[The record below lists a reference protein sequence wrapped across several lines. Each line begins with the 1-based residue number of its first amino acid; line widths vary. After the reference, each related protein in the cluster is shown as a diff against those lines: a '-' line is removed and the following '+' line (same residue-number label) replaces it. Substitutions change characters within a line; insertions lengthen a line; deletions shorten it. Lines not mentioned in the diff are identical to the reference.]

1 MNAINALPS
10 LQFDFQG
17 LAETDFFFFQVF
29 TRLWDLERVN
39 QFSLLSADM
48 C

>member
-17 LAETDFFFFQVF
+17 LAETDFFFFFQVF
-29 TRLWDLERVN
+29 TRL
-39 QFSLLSADM
+39 
-48 C
+48 